1 DLNLP
6 FKIDN
11 SFFQIRNFV
20 IGHGRD
26 LDVARSDQFAVVVQL
41 ASRRFKFVPAFEELL
56 DARMFAHDLA
66 GALAII
72 KEMWVGNVAFR
83 SDLNLPFKIDNSFFQ
98 IRNFVIGHGR
108 DLDVARSDQFAV
120 VVQLAS
126 RRFKFVPAF
135 EELLDARMFA
145 HDLAGALAIIK
156 EMWVGN
162 VAFEFC
168 ETFAFAFDEQ
178 INIHKN
184 EGAAGPAAQQ
194 GAWHKRLDSNLCFL
208 LGPRRFGAAVTAGEL
223 FHASGGIDEFLFTR
237 EKWMTG
243 GTNTDLNITARRAR
257 VIHHPARADDVS
269 LVILWMNACF

>member
-1 DLNLP
+1 MLVWWKKTDLNLP

-20 IGHGRD
+20 IGHGSD
-26 LDVARSDQFAVVVQL
+26 LDVARSDQL
-41 ASRRFKFVPAFEELL
+41 
-56 DARMFAHDLA
+56 
-66 GALAII
+66 
-72 KEMWVGNVAFR
+72 
-83 SDLNLPFKIDNSFFQ
+83 
-98 IRNFVIGHGR
+98 
-108 DLDVARSDQFAV
+108 AV

-194 GAWHKRLDSNLCFL
+194 GAWHKRLEQSMLSSRPAPFWCCRN
-208 LGPRRFGAAVTAGEL
+208 
-223 FHASGGIDEFLFTR
+223 GG
-237 EKWMTG
+237 
-243 GTNTDLNITARRAR
+243 
-257 VIHHPARADDVS
+257 
-269 LVILWMNACF
+269 